1 MERANNAGK
10 ISPELI
16 NTLETLI
23 SDMEK
28 GILSSKDSNDERS
41 TFSLSKG
48 AKKYQSQKNV
58 EKVVPPPPKE
68 VV

>member
-28 GILSSKDSNDERS
+28 GILSNKDSNEERS

-58 EKVVPPPPKE
+58 EKVAVPPKE